1 MAHIE
6 ACVQLSAYEGQL
18 LKLRDAVGVAKA
30 LTPGGRLPLVILK
43 EAGEPD
49 DLVLTSLCELSRWLD
64 RTGIYQT

>member
-6 ACVQLSAYEGQL
+6 ATVQLATYEGQL
-18 LKLRDAVGVAKA
+18 SKLRNAVEVAKA
-30 LTPGGRLPLVILK
+30 LAQGGRLPLVILK
-43 EAGEPD
+43 SPGEPD

>member
-6 ACVQLSAYEGQL
+6 GTVQLAAYEGQL
-18 LKLRDAVGVAKA
+18 LKLRRAVETARA
-30 LTPGGRLPLVILK
+30 LTPPNRLPLVILK